1 MPWLATVDRM
11 SNWATV
17 KLEAIVYDYGV
28 EREWLSRPVGA
39 LLWGTD
45 TRGLYRTIRTLG
57 VLPAGTAVLDV
68 PCGGGV
74 ALRGLRRDQDV
85 RYVAADIS
93 PVMLDRTRR
102 QARRLGLRVEA
113 VEADI
118 TRLPFPDNEFDVCV
132 SFNGLHC
139 LPDPALAVRDL
150 ARCLRPGG
158 RLIGDTIVRGAGW
171 RQDLAIAAF
180 RRVGLFGRGGTTAD
194 VKRWLTDA
202 GLRVDRLERS
212 GAVTRF
218 AATR

>member
-1 MPWLATVDRM
+1 MP
-11 SNWATV
+11 NWATGRLHAV
-17 KLEAIVYDYGV
+17 VYDYGV
-28 EREWLSRPVGA
+28 ERAWLARPVGA

-45 TRGLYRTIRTLG
+45 TRELFATIRTLG
-57 VLPAGTAVLDV
+57 ALPPGTAVLDV
-68 PCGGGV
+68 PCGGGL

-93 PVMLDRTRR
+93 PTMLDRTRQ
-102 QARRLGLRVEA
+102 QARRLGLDVEL

-118 TRLPFPDNEFDVCV
+118 TRLPFADNEFDLCV

-139 LPDPALAVRDL
+139 LPDPALAVREL

-158 RLIGDTIVRGAGW
+158 RLVGDTLVRQAGW
-171 RQDLAIAAF
+171 RQDLALTVF
-180 RRVGLFGRGGTTAD
+180 RRSGLFGPGGTAAD
-194 VKRWLTDA
+194 VEQWLAGA
-202 GLRVDRLERS
+202 GLHVDHIERS

>member
-1 MPWLATVDRM
+1 M
-11 SNWATV
+11 SDWATGRLAAV
-17 KLEAIVYDYGV
+17 VYDYGV
-28 EREWLSRPVGA
+28 EREWLARPVGA

-68 PCGGGV
+68 PCGGGP
-74 ALRGLRRDQDV
+74 ALRGLRRDQRL

-93 PVMLDRTRR
+93 PVMLDR
-102 QARRLGLRVEA
+102 ARRHARRRGLSVET

-118 TRLPFPDNEFDVCV
+118 TRLPFADSEFDLCL

-139 LPDPALAVRDL
+139 LPDPASAVREL
-150 ARCLRPGG
+150 ARCLRVGG
-158 RLIGDTIVRGAGW
+158 RLIGDTIVRASGW
-171 RQDLAIAAF
+171 RQDVAIAAF
-180 RRVGLFGRGGTTAD
+180 RRAGLFGRGGTAAD
-194 VKRWLTDA
+194 VERWLTDA
-202 GLRVDRLERS
+202 GLHVDRLERS

>member
-1 MPWLATVDRM
+1 MP
-11 SNWATV
+11 NWAAGRV
-17 KLEAIVYDYGV
+17 PAVVYDYGA
-28 EREWLSRPVGA
+28 EREWLARPVGA

-57 VLPAGTAVLDV
+57 VLPRGTAVLDV
-68 PCGGGV
+68 PCGGGL

-102 QARRLGLRVEA
+102 QARRRGLDIEA
-113 VEADI
+113 VGADVV
-118 TRLPFPDNEFDVCV
+118 RLPFADNEFDMCV

-139 LPDPALAVRDL
+139 LPDPASAAREL

-158 RLIGDTIVRGAGW
+158 RLIGDTIIRSAGW
-171 RQDLAIAAF
+171 RQNLAIAAF
-180 RRVGLFGRGGTTAD
+180 RRVGLFGRVGTAAD
-194 VKRWLTDA
+194 VWRWLTDA
-202 GLRVDRLERS
+202 GLHVDRLEWS
-212 GAVTRF
+212 GAVVRF

>member
-1 MPWLATVDRM
+1 MPD
-11 SNWATV
+11 WASGRLPAV
-17 KLEAIVYDYGV
+17 VYDYGV
-28 EREWLSRPVGA
+28 EREWLARPVGA

-68 PCGGGV
+68 PCGGGL
-74 ALRGLRRDQDV
+74 ALRGLRQGQDV

-93 PVMLDRTRR
+93 PVMLDRARR
-102 QARRLGLRVEA
+102 QARRRGLSIEA

-118 TRLPFPDNEFDVCV
+118 TRLPFADNEFDLCV

-139 LPDPALAVRDL
+139 LPDPAHAVREL

-158 RLIGDTIVRGAGW
+158 RLIGDTIVRAAGL
-171 RQDLAIAAF
+171 RQDLAIVAF
-180 RRVGLFGRGGTTAD
+180 RQFGLFGRGGTASD
-194 VKRWLTDA
+194 VEGWLTGA
-202 GLRVDRLERS
+202 GLHVDRFEQS
-212 GAVTRF
+212 GAVARF

>member
-1 MPWLATVDRM
+1 MP
-11 SNWATV
+11 NWAAGRLPAV
-17 KLEAIVYDYGV
+17 VYDYGV
-28 EREWLSRPVGA
+28 EREWLARPVGA

-68 PCGGGV
+68 PCGGGL

-93 PVMLDRTRR
+93 PVMLDRARR
-102 QARRLGLRVEA
+102 QARRRGLAVET

-118 TRLPFPDNEFDVCV
+118 ARLPFGDNEFDMCL

-139 LPDPALAVRDL
+139 MPDPARAVREL
-150 ARCLRPGG
+150 ARCLRPRG
-158 RLIGDTIVRGAGW
+158 RLIGDTIVRESG
-171 RQDLAIAAF
+171 RREDLAFAAF
-180 RRVGLFGRGGTTAD
+180 ERFGLFGRSGTASD
-194 VKRWLTDA
+194 VEGWLTGA
-202 GLRVDRLERS
+202 GLHVDRFERS
-212 GAVTRF
+212 GAVVRF

>member
-1 MPWLATVDRM
+1 MPK
-11 SNWATV
+11 WATGRWPAV
-17 KLEAIVYDYGV
+17 VYDYGV
-28 EREWLSRPVGA
+28 EREWLARPVGA

-45 TRGLYRTIRTLG
+45 ARGLYRTIHTLS

-68 PCGGGV
+68 PCGGGL

-85 RYVAADIS
+85 RYVGVDIS

-102 QARRLGLRVEA
+102 QARRLRLDVET

-118 TRLPFPDNEFDVCV
+118 TRLPFADNEFDLSV

-139 LPDPALAVRDL
+139 LSDPAAAVREL

-158 RLIGDTIVRGAGW
+158 RLIGDTIVRSAGW

-180 RRVGLFGRGGTTAD
+180 RQAGLFGRGGTVVD
-194 VKRWLTDA
+194 VRRWLGDA
-202 GLRVDRLERS
+202 GLHVDRFERS
-212 GAVTRF
+212 GAVVRF

>member
-1 MPWLATVDRM
+1 MP
-11 SNWATV
+11 NWATGRLQAV
-17 KLEAIVYDYGV
+17 VYDYGV
-28 EREWLSRPVGA
+28 EHEWLARPVGA

-68 PCGGGV
+68 PCGGGL

-85 RYVAADIS
+85 RYVAVDIS
-93 PVMLDRTRR
+93 PVMLRRTRR
-102 QARRLGLRVEA
+102 QARRLGLDVET

-118 TRLPFPDNEFDVCV
+118 TRLPFGDNEFDVCL

-139 LPDPALAVRDL
+139 MPDPALAVREL

-158 RLIGDTIVRGAGW
+158 RLIGDTLVRETGW

-180 RRVGLFGRGGTTAD
+180 RRAGLFGRGGTAAD
-194 VKRWLTDA
+194 VEHWLMDA
-202 GLRVDRLERS
+202 GLHVDRLERS